1 VNFAPE
7 PDDEAPTSW
16 TEASFSA
23 SDESSL
29 HDSEHRLAR
38 VAEVI
43 ERYAALDFEARAPIS
58 DAGDIVDAVAA
69 GVNFL
74 GEEIAASLEEV
85 EERVRARTEELKLM
99 TEELS
104 RRALYDQLTGLANR
118 TLLWDRVKYRFTV
131 AKRRATGFAVLFLD
145 LDNFKAVNDN
155 FGHAAGDQ
163 VLVTVARR
171 LREELRGVDTAARVG
186 GDEFVV
192 LLDEVTNV
200 DEARAIAE
208 RLVKVLTVP
217 FEVASRSEL
226 VTTSVGVAVAGDG
239 LATVDSIM
247 VAADAAMYEAKR
259 SGRGKCVVYDVK
271 RHGPTGP
278 HPEV

>member
-1 VNFAPE
+1 VNFAPG

-16 TEASFSA
+16 TESSFSA
-23 SDESSL
+23 SDESPL

-43 ERYAALDFEARAPIS
+43 ERYAALDFEVRAPIS

-118 TLLWDRVKYRFTV
+118 TLLWDRVTYRFTV
-131 AKRRATGFAVLFLD
+131 AKRRAAGFAVLFLD
-145 LDNFKAVNDN
+145 LDNLKAVNDN
-155 FGHAAGDQ
+155 LGHAAGDQ
-163 VLVTVARR
+163 VLVTVAHRV
-171 LREELRGVDTAARVG
+171 REELRGVDTAARVG

-192 LLDEVTNV
+192 LLDEVTTAE
-200 DEARAIAE
+200 EARAIAE
-208 RLVKVLTVP
+208 RLVKVLIVP
-217 FEVASRSEL
+217 FEVASRSER

-239 LATVDSIM
+239 LANADSLIG
-247 VAADAAMYEAKR
+247 AADAAMYEAKR
-259 SGRGKCVVYDVK
+259 SGGGRCVVYDVK
-271 RHGPTGP
+271 RHGPAGP
-278 HPEV
+278 RSEV